1 MPAERSSSAN
11 FSAAASPAESRSKA
25 MMTRWVP
32 WCFRACQW
40 SWEKPVHAISADDV
54 AKARTPKGH
63 GVDQRFKK
71 LGMAQQALSAATEIH
86 VQQIKRYE
94 AGSSLPTADALKKL
108 AIALHVTSD
117 FLLFETDERGPND
130 RLRYQFE
137 AISRMPM
144 EEQELVRGLLDA
156 VIVKHQVAGAIARA
170 AGPATKGK
178 E

>member
-1 MPAERSSSAN
+1 VTYPHHWLTAMS
-11 FSAAASPAESRSKA
+11 FS
-25 MMTRWVP
+25 
-32 WCFRACQW
+32 
-40 SWEKPVHAISADDV
+40 
-54 AKARTPKGH
+54 
-63 GVDQRFKK
+63 QRIVELRKK
-71 LGMAQQALSAATEIH
+71 LGMTQQALSAATEIH

-108 AIALHVTSD
+108 AITLHVTSD
-117 FLLFETDERGPND
+117 FLLFETDERGPDD

-170 AGPATKGK
+170 AGPASKGK